1 MIKIIT
7 IFEITT
13 FNKIIEI
20 IKIVEQAGNV
30 LGQAGTYFIQ
40 DLSHKIDY
48 TSLIVLIEWSNFALY
63 TIKLQLEMIEI
74 WPKIS

>member
-30 LGQAGTYFIQ
+30 LGQA
-40 DLSHKIDY
+40 
-48 TSLIVLIEWSNFALY
+48 
-63 TIKLQLEMIEI
+63 QLK
-74 WPKIS
+74 WNWNLLHSRFVA